1 MTDADDEATTVF
13 LRLVG
18 RRVRDS
24 RLAAG
29 LTQSTLEHDA
39 GLRPV
44 TVSKL
49 ERGELD
55 VTVDDLRRIADTLRV
70 SLTALAAHQRRS
82 GLTSACG

>member
-1 MTDADDEATTVF
+1 MTDADDEASTVF

-29 LTQSTLEHDA
+29 LTQSMLERDA

-55 VTVDDLRRIADTLRV
+55 VTVHELRRIADTLRV
-70 SLTALAAHQRRS
+70 SMTAL
-82 GLTSACG
+82 LPTSDDQD